1 MSSHAVAQLFRDPRL
16 RRRTKLATMANI
28 DPPESER
35 GGRRTRAQLLALL
48 AIGTT
53 GGAQA
58 QACDANATPAVVAA
72 DAPTPVSVDDGM
84 RVAADRHA
92 GKFGF
97 AGGETERDAVLA
109 AIDDVVA
116 EMNPFARGIARERL
130 REANRV
136 PELIEIARNE
146 DLVAIQFDDRRYE
159 APLDGSPVEVVG
171 VTGDALTYRLSVKH
185 ERVRQSF
192 VGEKG
197 GRENTLALHGEHGLA
212 LSVRVTSDSLPKPL
226 AYRLTY
232 RRKDR

>member
-1 MSSHAVAQLFRDPRL
+1 MATTDGPEPVRRHPRV
-16 RRRTKLATMANI
+16 
-28 DPPESER
+28 
-35 GGRRTRAQLLALL
+35 QLLALL
-48 AIGTT
+48 AIGSTS
-53 GGAQA
+53 GAQA
-58 QACDANATPAVVAA
+58 QACDAKATPAVMETQAMLPRVR
-72 DAPTPVSVDDGM
+72 DDGA
-84 RVAADRHA
+84 RVAVDRHA

-97 AGGETERDAVLA
+97 AGGETERDAVLG

-136 PELIEIARNE
+136 PEFIEIARDE

-159 APLDGSPVEVVG
+159 APLDGSPVEVIG

-192 VGEKG
+192 TGEKG
-197 GRENTLALHGEHGLA
+197 GRENTLALRGEHGLA